1 MVSNFK
7 FYLEDKIAKLE
18 AGKGFLDYN
27 YPFEDNYVNKYCIFI
42 KIINNFCHKLK
53 EKNSKLKGNI

>member
-1 MVSNFK
+1 MGSNFK

-27 YPFEDNYVNKYCIFI
+27 YSFDDNYDNKFCIFI
-42 KIINNFCHKLK
+42 KIINSICHK
-53 EKNSKLKGNI
+53 